1 MSVFSIPSQGGLSA
15 AQLSARAQGPAA
27 PLARRL
33 AAFIYEGVLLFGL
46 VMAVGA
52 LYSIAVGQRH
62 GLQGR
67 EGMMAAQFVALA
79 AYFIWFWTHGGQ
91 TLAMRTWQVRL
102 LSASGGPISL
112 WQALTRFLLS
122 WLWFMP
128 AWLAAWL
135 AGWHQSKYLFG
146 GMLVWALFYAGISRL
161 LPQQQ
166 FLHDLVCDTRVID
179 HRDQLPA

>member
-33 AAFIYEGVLLFGL
+33 AAFTYEGVLLFGL

-67 EGMMAAQFVALA
+67 EGMMAAQFIALA

-128 AWLAAWL
+128 AWAGAWL
-135 AGWHQSKYLFG
+135 AGWHQSKLLYG
-146 GMLVWALFYAGISRL
+146 AMGIWILIYTLLTWL
-161 LPQQQ
+161 LPHGQ
-166 FLHDLVCDTRVID
+166 FLHDIMCRTRLIDTR
-179 HRDQLPA
+179 A

>member
-1 MSVFSIPSQGGLSA
+1 MSVFAIPAQGGLDASE
-15 AQLSARAQGPAA
+15 LRARAQGPAA
-27 PLARRL
+27 PLARRM
-33 AAFIYEGVLLFGL
+33 AAFVYEGVLLFGL

-52 LYSIAVGQRH
+52 LYSVTAGQH
-62 GLQGR
+62 HALQGR
-67 EGMMAAQFVALA
+67 AGMMASQFIALA
-79 AYFIWFWTHGGQ
+79 AYFMWFWTHGGQ

-102 LSASGGPISL
+102 LGASGGAISL
-112 WQALTRFLLS
+112 WQALARFLLS

-135 AGWHQSKYLFG
+135 ADWHQSRYMLG
-146 GMLVWALFYAGISRL
+146 GMLVWAFFYAGISRL

-166 FLHDLVCDTRVID
+166 FLHDLVCGTRVID

>member
-15 AQLSARAQGPAA
+15 AQLADRAQGPAA
-27 PLARRL
+27 PLARRM
-33 AAFIYEGVLLFGL
+33 AAFTYEGVLLFGL

-52 LYSIAVGQRH
+52 LYSITVGQRH

-67 EGMMAAQFVALA
+67 EGMMAAQFIALA
-79 AYFIWFWTHGGQ
+79 AYFMWFWTHGGQ

-102 LSASGGPISL
+102 LDTSGKPISL
-112 WQALTRFLLS
+112 WQALKRFLLC

-135 AGWHQSKYLFG
+135 AGSHETKYLLG
-146 GMLVWALFYAGISRL
+146 GMLVWVLFYAGISRL

-166 FLHDLVCDTRVID
+166 FLHDLISGTRLID
-179 HRDQLPA
+179 HRDQLPG

>member
-1 MSVFSIPSQGGLSA
+1 MSVFSIPSQGGLNA
-15 AQLSARAQGPAA
+15 AQLSQRAQGPAA
-27 PLARRL
+27 PLARRM

-52 LYSIAVGQRH
+52 LYSIAVGQHH

-67 EGMMAAQFVALA
+67 EGMMAAQFIALA
-79 AYFIWFWTHGGQ
+79 AYFMWFWTHGGQ
-91 TLAMRTWQVRL
+91 TLAMRTWQIRL
-102 LSASGGPISL
+102 LNAAGGPISP

-128 AWLAAWL
+128 AWLGAWL
-135 AGWHQSKYLFG
+135 AGWHQSKYLLG

-166 FLHDLVCDTRVID
+166 FLHDLICRTRVID
-179 HRDQLPA
+179 HRDELPA

>member
-15 AQLSARAQGPAA
+15 PQLSARAQGPAA

-33 AAFIYEGVLLFGL
+33 AAFTYEGVLLFGL

-62 GLQGR
+62 GLEGR
-67 EGMMAAQFVALA
+67 EGMMAAQFIALA
-79 AYFIWFWTHGGQ
+79 AYFMWFWTHGGQ
-91 TLAMRTWQVRL
+91 TLAMRTWQIRL
-102 LSASGGPISL
+102 LDASGAPISL

-128 AWLAAWL
+128 AWMAAWL
-135 AGWHQSKYLFG
+135 AGWHQSRYLFG

-166 FLHDLVCDTRVID
+166 FLHDLICRTRIID
-179 HRDQLPA
+179 HRDELPA